1 VSVFETKKFLLQSPT
16 EDHIKMIHGQDMLSP
31 CAYCDIKNFLEILP
45 FGSYTSFILVSLKRT
60 AFKLNVYMEFLIKL
74 FENNMTSIFTMKNNF
89 FIKDDFY
96 ADSSFLRPTSI
107 GNGFVGNIL
116 MKLF

>member
-1 VSVFETKKFLLQSPT
+1 
-16 EDHIKMIHGQDMLSP
+16 
-31 CAYCDIKNFLEILP
+31 
-45 FGSYTSFILVSLKRT
+45 
-60 AFKLNVYMEFLIKL
+60 MEFLIKL

-89 FIKDDFY
+89 FIKDDFS

-107 GNGFVGNIL
+107 GNGFVGNML